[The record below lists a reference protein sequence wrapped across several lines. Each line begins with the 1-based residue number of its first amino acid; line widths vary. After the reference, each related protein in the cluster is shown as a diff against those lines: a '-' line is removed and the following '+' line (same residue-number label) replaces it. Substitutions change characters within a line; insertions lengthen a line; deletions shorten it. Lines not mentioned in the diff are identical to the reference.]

1 VKLRA
6 HTKWKIVPGLVLL
19 VVSPI
24 RIFSIPNTAEHIAFD
39 LAGIGWWGFV
49 CWLLWS
55 GGFSRNPPNS
65 NDDPN
70 QNGSLGSII
79 SKQPTTDRPVV
90 SQFAGCDGET
100 VELRSTGQP
109 RAGAVESVLRL
120 AVRRISM
127 STTLENF
134 VTTGA
139 DFAEGARRALEAE
152 RCALVVVDI
161 QEKLLPPIFQK
172 EQLVRNAKLLI
183 RAAVVLKIPALMS
196 TQYAKGLGGTV
207 PEVASLLPETEAID
221 KNLFSC
227 FGSDVFCTLLKRL
240 PGKRNTLLLCGMESH
255 ICVTQTALAALRE
268 GYIVHVASDAVSSRT
283 EWNWKIGLER
293 MRAAG
298 AVISS
303 TEMMIYEL
311 MRSSASPA
319 FKEMLPYLK
328 G

>member
-1 VKLRA
+1 
-6 HTKWKIVPGLVLL
+6 
-19 VVSPI
+19 
-24 RIFSIPNTAEHIAFD
+24 
-39 LAGIGWWGFV
+39 
-49 CWLLWS
+49 
-55 GGFSRNPPNS
+55 
-65 NDDPN
+65 
-70 QNGSLGSII
+70 
-79 SKQPTTDRPVV
+79 
-90 SQFAGCDGET
+90 
-100 VELRSTGQP
+100 
-109 RAGAVESVLRL
+109 
-120 AVRRISM
+120 M
-127 STTLENF
+127 STAFESLATPATEY
-134 VTTGA
+134 
-139 DFAEGARRALEAE
+139 AEVARRALEAD

-183 RAAVVLKIPALMS
+183 RAASVLKIPALVS

-240 PGKRNTLLLCGMESH
+240 PGNRNTLLLCGMESH